1 MDGLLLEHNAG
12 NFGNYSYKVNHPEMS
27 NNIVQMASQ
36 QPAFR
41 AGGNQAAFYLGLEG
55 NNITSTNTYMPRRSF
70 YLDTLD
76 KIRNR

>member
-41 AGGNQAAFYLGLEG
+41 CGGNQAAFYLGLEG